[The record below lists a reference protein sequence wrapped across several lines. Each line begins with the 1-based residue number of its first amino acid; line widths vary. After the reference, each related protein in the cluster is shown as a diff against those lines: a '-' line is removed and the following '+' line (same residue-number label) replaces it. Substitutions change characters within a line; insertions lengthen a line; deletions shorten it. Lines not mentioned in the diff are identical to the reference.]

1 MQKIED
7 VYQQYS
13 KIVYKYLLC
22 LTGKEEIAEDLT
34 QETFVIAVKEISK
47 FKGNCKISVW
57 LCQIAKHLWFK
68 ELKKSK
74 RISITQIIPE
84 EMISE
89 ETVEETIIEKEEK
102 LILFKQ
108 IQKLDEQT
116 KDVMYLRIFGNFNF
130 NEIGEILGKTDNWAR
145 VIFYRGKQK
154 IREGKENG
162 KKK

>member
-7 VYQQYS
+7 VYQEYS
-13 KIVYKYLLC
+13 KTVYKYLLC

-74 RISITQIIPE
+74 RISTTQILPE

-89 ETVEETIIEKEEK
+89 ETVEQTLIEKEETLALLK
-102 LILFKQ
+102 E

-116 KDVMYLRIFGNFNF
+116 KDVMYLRIFGNLNF
-130 NEIGEILGKTDNWAR
+130 NEIGKILGKTDNWAR
-145 VIFYRGKQK
+145 VVFYRGKQK

-162 KKK
+162 EKK